1 MKKLALF
8 IFILLSTF
16 SVYASTTI
24 DSLQHPTYANK
35 LDSLRQTLNVTQ
47 YDSLKAGLY
56 AQIAAQYL
64 KYDTVANK
72 KVRTAYQNEAIN
84 YTMLALHGYSKY
96 NDTLGM
102 RTCFNYLTKAY
113 RAQKKFSQAKWFILQ
128 SNTIS
133 RKLNDKP
140 NIIISLLDLAA
151 IKMDIKDN
159 SLAMRDLNEAL
170 KLSVDNRYP
179 SIEAKVH
186 ESYAMLYHRTKNY
199 AKEAIA
205 LKRRDFLND
214 SITRAEQAL
223 LAKANTQDTV
233 QGKKKLLTSQK
244 VAVKAVPSKRMASL

>member
-8 IFILLSTF
+8 IFILSNAF
-16 SVYASTTI
+16 IVYASTTT
-24 DSLQHPTYANK
+24 DSLQRPVYVNK
-35 LDSLRQTLNVTQ
+35 LDSLKQELKANQ

-64 KYDTVANK
+64 KYDTIASK
-72 KVRTAYQNEAIN
+72 KTKTAYQNEAIN
-84 YTMLALHGYSKY
+84 YTMLALHGYSKC
-96 NDTLGM
+96 NDTLGL

-113 RAQKKFSQAKWFILQ
+113 RSQKKFSQAKWFILQ
-128 SNTIS
+128 SNSIS
-133 RKLNDKP
+133 RKLNDKA

-170 KLSVDNRYP
+170 QLSVNNHYP
-179 SIEAKVH
+179 SIEAKVQ
-186 ESYAMLYHRTKNY
+186 ESYAMLYHRTKNF

-205 LKRRDFLND
+205 LKRKDFLND

-223 LAKANTQDTV
+223 LAKANTQDSV
-233 QGKKKLLTSQK
+233 QSKKKLLTSQK
-244 VAVKAVPSKRMASL
+244 VVKTVSSKRIASL